1 MMRNPIGRA
10 VAVAF
15 AGWCLAAS
23 VAHAQTG
30 PSLLVNPWATGQ
42 AIDTSSDAIIRAA
55 THTDSGK
62 ETQVNDYESHGR
74 WRILPDNEASP
85 RLGYDVLDYDI
96 NSSDRSLPQ
105 HLWNTSVGFAQP
117 VARLG
122 KYFAVVTAAVGYA
135 GNKPFSDAD
144 AYYATANILIG
155 RQFSDDK
162 ALIFDL
168 NYDGN
173 RTFLPDVPIPA
184 LEYKDRV
191 NEYLTYTIGAPINQI
206 TYTPLT
212 GLQIDAGWSLVETFS
227 ARFGYRFAK
236 PFEVYGEYVDRLTG
250 FHISANQNPDSRQFF
265 QERRVG
271 VGINWT
277 PTRLIKVG
285 VMGGWAFSEE
295 LYQGFDVRDY
305 NVVRHLADGAY
316 GQVQIDIG
324 L

>member
-1 MMRNPIGRA
+1 MTRNPIGWA

-15 AGWCLAAS
+15 AGLFLAAS
-23 VAHAQTG
+23 ASRAQTG

-62 ETQVNDYESHGR
+62 YAQVNDYESHGR
-74 WRILPDNEASP
+74 WRILPDADASP
-85 RLGYDVLDYDI
+85 RIGYDVLDYDI
-96 NSSDRSLPQ
+96 HSSDRSLPE

-122 KYFAVVTAAVGYA
+122 NYFAVVTAAAGYA
-135 GNKPFSDAD
+135 GDKPFSDGD
-144 AYYATANILIG
+144 AYYATANLLIG
-155 RQFSDDK
+155 RQFSEDK

-191 NEYLTYTIGAPINQI
+191 NEYLSYTVGAPINQL

-212 GLQIDAGWSLVETFS
+212 GVQIDAGWSLVTTFS
-227 ARFGYRFAK
+227 GRVGYRFAK
-236 PFEVYGEYVDRLTG
+236 PFEIYGEYVDRLTA
-250 FHISANQNPDSRQFF
+250 FHISANQNSDSRQFF
-265 QERRVG
+265 QERRAG
-271 VGINWT
+271 AGINWT
-277 PTRLIKVG
+277 PTRLIKIG
-285 VMGGWAFSEE
+285 VLGGWAFNEE
-295 LYQGFDVRDY
+295 IYQGFDVRKY